1 MHKPDMAQLWHK
13 ELMPAVL
20 MLYITTVPYLVQGTH
35 NCWESKWENCLQA
48 LALPCLTLSLQH
60 VCCCIT
66 KGTKVGLLDGSMKAL
81 PSIPIHNMYHSL
93 TKECPQVHQRGGW
106 ALFQVFPHLIMKD
119 HPCHVQR
126 VDVLEANN
134 WTNNNV
140 QWSHQQIWSQVM
152 CTPLAT

>member
-20 MLYITTVPYLVQGTH
+20 MLYITTVPYLVQGAH

-48 LALPCLTLSLQH
+48 LALPCLTLQH

-66 KGTKVGLLDGSMKAL
+66 KGTQVGLLDGSMKAL

-106 ALFQVFPHLIMKD
+106 VLFQVLPHLIMKD
-119 HPCHVQR
+119 HPCHVYS
-126 VDVLEANN
+126 ESMP
-134 WTNNNV
+134 WK
-140 QWSHQQIWSQVM
+140 QIVGKTITYNGAINSFEVKSR
-152 CTPLAT
+152 AHH